1 MKLNE
6 TKSLLKD
13 LRALSIDELA
23 TREAELKKELFEL
36 HDCEWL
42 GLFKDFSN
50 HKFNFKKP
58 VKSRKEKILDFLLDI
73 MLK

>member
-23 TREAELKKELFEL
+23 TRDAELKKELFEL
-36 HDCEWL
+36 RFQAAAGRLENTAKLDEV
-42 GLFKDFSN
+42 
-50 HKFNFKKP
+50 KKTIAR
-58 VKSRKEKILDFLLDI
+58 VKTVQRELTK
-73 MLK
+73 

>member
-36 HDCEWL
+36 RFQAAAGRLENTAKL
-42 GLFKDFSN
+42 YEV
-50 HKFNFKKP
+50 KKTIAR
-58 VKSRKEKILDFLLDI
+58 VKTVQRELTK
-73 MLK
+73 

>member
-23 TREAELKKELFEL
+23 THEAELKKELFEL
-36 HDCEWL
+36 RFQAAAGRLENTAKLDEV
-42 GLFKDFSN
+42 
-50 HKFNFKKP
+50 KKTIAR
-58 VKSRKEKILDFLLDI
+58 VKTVQRELTK
-73 MLK
+73 

>member
-13 LRALSIDELA
+13 LRALSIGELA

-36 HDCEWL
+36 RFQAAAGRLENTAKLDEV
-42 GLFKDFSN
+42 
-50 HKFNFKKP
+50 KKTIAR
-58 VKSRKEKILDFLLDI
+58 VKTVQRELTK
-73 MLK
+73 